1 MDSVKA
7 EIRPSLKRNKF
18 GGSESSLNTEISR
31 CYTKP
36 LKPSYLRKSAV
47 DDFNR
52 SVYIV
57 TLEETLY
64 ISEYHFGDNTIRN
77 FNNFN
82 NYPPLSVHI
91 CTNGQQLTENN
102 F

>member
-18 GGSESSLNTEISR
+18 GGSESSLNTDISR

-36 LKPSYLRKSAV
+36 LKPYLRKSAV

-52 SVYIV
+52 LVFIFDNYE
-57 TLEETLY
+57 LCLDLY
-64 ISEYHFGDNTIRN
+64 GFSLCFKN
-77 FNNFN
+77 FKE
-82 NYPPLSVHI
+82 L
-91 CTNGQQLTENN
+91 
-102 F
+102 